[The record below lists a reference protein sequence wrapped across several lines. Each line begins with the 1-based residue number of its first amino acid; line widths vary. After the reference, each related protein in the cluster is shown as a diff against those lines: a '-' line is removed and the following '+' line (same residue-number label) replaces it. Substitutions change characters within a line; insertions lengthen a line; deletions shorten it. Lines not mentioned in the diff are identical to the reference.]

1 MPSMSNW
8 PLRSSFNKSQ
18 FKENAMMNRH
28 EKWEHDRNL
37 DEIVDR
43 LSEVLVNIILMSV
56 KQINEQYLP
65 LKKRLKSKQ
74 TEDITF

>member
-1 MPSMSNW
+1 
-8 PLRSSFNKSQ
+8 
-18 FKENAMMNRH
+18 MMNRH
-28 EKWEHDRNL
+28 EKWEHERNL

-74 TEDITF
+74 TEDMIF

>member
-1 MPSMSNW
+1 
-8 PLRSSFNKSQ
+8 
-18 FKENAMMNRH
+18 MMTRN

-43 LSEVLVNIILMSV
+43 LSEALVNIILMSV

-74 TEDITF
+74 TEDMIF

>member
-1 MPSMSNW
+1 
-8 PLRSSFNKSQ
+8 
-18 FKENAMMNRH
+18 MMTRN

-65 LKKRLKSKQ
+65 LKKRLKSKE

>member
-1 MPSMSNW
+1 
-8 PLRSSFNKSQ
+8 
-18 FKENAMMNRH
+18 MMTRN

>member
-1 MPSMSNW
+1 MPNMYDW
-8 PLRSSFNKSQ
+8 PLRKSFNKLQ
-18 FKENAMMNRH
+18 FKENAMMTRH
-28 EKWEHDRNL
+28 EKWVHDRNL

-43 LSEVLVNIILMSV
+43 LSELLVSIILMSV

-65 LKKRLKSKQ
+65 LKKRFESEQ

>member
-1 MPSMSNW
+1 MPNMYDW
-8 PLRSSFNKSQ
+8 LLRNCFNKSQ
-18 FKENAMMNRH
+18 FKENAMMTRN